1 MKPLNNNVTPPNFP
15 LRPFRD
21 WIQRTIG
28 VSDAYK
34 EYSDTF
40 LRRDVQDMYLGAKWV
55 WSCMTR
61 NFDKRID
68 RLANEEL
75 DRTLRTLGRTREEYV
90 PTQLK
95 QLLDV
100 KRQHLASNHSKVLEQ
115 IFLAQIFDND
125 ETEFRTNVDASSG
138 VRKLSYMEMKK
149 RNGILDEDD
158 MPLYVDHRINNMCAS
173 LNKEALI
180 IPSTPNPNG
189 DLGIYP
195 RRAIKQSIF
204 QTLNLDPAKAPQ
216 GHRPTLVRKNHS
228 MKILMW
234 VKEQMLAKKE
244 YRLGLAHHSAYI
256 IPEPLSV
263 KPETIR
269 VRFVGG
275 EYKPKET

>member
-28 VSDAYK
+28 ISDAYK
-34 EYSDTF
+34 ECNDTF

-55 WSCMTR
+55 WSCMAS

-75 DRTLRTLGRTREEYV
+75 DRTLRTLGRTREDYV

-100 KRQHLASNHSKVLEQ
+100 KRHHLASNHSKVLEQ
-115 IFLAQIFDND
+115 MFLAQIFDND
-125 ETEFRTNVDASSG
+125 ETEFRIHVDASSG
-138 VRKLSYMEMKK
+138 IRKLSSMGGGK
-149 RNGILDEDD
+149 GLLGEDA
-158 MPLYVDHRINNMCAS
+158 MPLYVDHRTRNICVSVNE
-173 LNKEALI
+173 KELAIARTTSHSDVIGILRRNTDT
-180 IPSTPNPNG
+180 PPWLTSQPLKPTMFGLPARSTTN
-189 DLGIYP
+189 
-195 RRAIKQSIF
+195 ATSI
-204 QTLNLDPAKAPQ
+204 
-216 GHRPTLVRKNHS
+216 LV
-228 MKILMW
+228 W
-234 VKEQMLAKKE
+234 VKAQMLMEKE
-244 YRLGLAHHSAYI
+244 YRLGLAHHSAYVI
-256 IPEPLSV
+256 TEPLSV